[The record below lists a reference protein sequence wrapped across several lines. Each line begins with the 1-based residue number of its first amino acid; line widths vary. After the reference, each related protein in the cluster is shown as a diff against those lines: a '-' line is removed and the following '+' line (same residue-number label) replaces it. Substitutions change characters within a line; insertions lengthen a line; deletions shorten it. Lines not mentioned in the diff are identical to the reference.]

1 MKRMLLCVIAAAL
14 LLFLSACSK
23 DEPVDIFA
31 NADPDY
37 CLYFSWF
44 DGKEGLSGA
53 FYAERYEIV
62 EELKKVKATLAPD
75 FTPDKMTYPVYAL
88 DPTEKNG
95 GSLPFLWTNG
105 YIITGDGTAY
115 HFKYD
120 FSKLQKKGF
129 SYGYTREILSVSEL
143 PNGFRLVQSNG
154 IWEKTCLTKAQD
166 EASTE
171 GILLQVTARNDEK
184 LSLKLENATSKTWT
198 YGEPYTLQVLLDGD
212 WYSVPIMTSDLY
224 DFTLVAYILEPGQS
238 KDLSCSLTPYGKLPA
253 GQYRIRKEVSLDDPY
268 AGSKDYAVFAE
279 FTVD

>member
-1 MKRMLLCVIAAAL
+1 MKKLLLFVITAAL
-14 LLFLSACSK
+14 LVSLSACGK
-23 DEPVDIFA
+23 AEPVDIFA

-37 CLYFSWF
+37 CLDFSWY

-62 EELKKVKATLAPD
+62 EELKKVKATPAPN

-88 DPTEKNG
+88 DPSDNKG

-105 YIITGDGTAY
+105 YLITGDGTAY

-120 FSKLQKKGF
+120 FSKLKEKGF
-129 SYGYTREILSVSEL
+129 SYGSTREVSSVAEL
-143 PNGFRLVQSNG
+143 PNGFRLVLNKG
-154 IWEKTCLTKAQD
+154 VWEKTRLTKAQD
-166 EASTE
+166 EASPE
-171 GILLQVTARNDEK
+171 GILLQVTARSDET
-184 LSLKLENATSKTWT
+184 LSLKLENATSKIWT